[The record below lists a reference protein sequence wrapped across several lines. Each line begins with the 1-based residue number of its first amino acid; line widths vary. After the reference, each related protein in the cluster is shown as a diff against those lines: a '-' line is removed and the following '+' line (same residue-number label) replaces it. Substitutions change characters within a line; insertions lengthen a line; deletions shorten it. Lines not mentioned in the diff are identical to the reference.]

1 MLWAGISWPHIKRG
15 EAMRIIEPITLSE
28 AKAHLRVEHS
38 DEDAYITT
46 LISVARD
53 FAEKFVNRLLAERQP
68 EAGENV
74 PEYTFP
80 TPAEKQAMLLLIGH
94 FYEHREDVSP
104 TAMYKTPIASKN
116 LLNFSRKVP
125 LP

>member
-1 MLWAGISWPHIKRG
+1 
-15 EAMRIIEPITLSE
+15 MRVIEPITLSE
-28 AKAHLRVEHS
+28 AKAHLRVEHG
-38 DEDAYITT
+38 DEDAYIVN

-68 EAGENV
+68 GPGENA
-74 PEYTFP
+74 PDYTEP
-80 TPAEKQAMLLLIGH
+80 TPAERQAMLLLIGH

-104 TAMYKTPIASKN
+104 TALYKTPIASKN
-116 LLNFSRKVP
+116 LLNFNRKVP